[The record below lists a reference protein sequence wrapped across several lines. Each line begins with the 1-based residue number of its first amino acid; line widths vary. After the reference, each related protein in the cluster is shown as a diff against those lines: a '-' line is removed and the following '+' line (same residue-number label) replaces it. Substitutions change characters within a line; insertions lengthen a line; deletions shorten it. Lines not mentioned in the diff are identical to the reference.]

1 METDLIK
8 YFLPSQ
14 LVEHF
19 DVERVEERPIP
30 GSRLLELHIHLAEKN
45 ILPDGRDPQ
54 DWESKGFTEPK
65 KVQDFPLRGK
75 MVYLFLKCRR
85 WRSKGDPGLTIR
97 SDFSFLAD
105 GAKMTADLS
114 AFLKDTRRGS

>member
-1 METDLIK
+1 MPT
-8 YFLPSQ
+8 Q

-19 DVERVEERPIP
+19 DVDRVEEHPIP
-30 GSRLLELHIHLAEKN
+30 GSQLRMLHIHLSEKN
-45 ILPDGRDPQ
+45 LLPEGYDPQ
-54 DWESKGFTEPK
+54 QWESKGFTEPK

-75 MVYLFLKCRR
+75 MVYLFLRCRR
-85 WRSKGDPGLTIR
+85 WRSKEDPGLTIR

-114 AFLKDTRRGS
+114 AFLKDTRRGA